1 MKIAVLSDIHGNY
14 IALEACVKV
23 IRKEH
28 VDAIIFLGDYL
39 GELAYPRRTL
49 DALARLEQEYE
60 CIFLRG
66 NKEDYWIN
74 YTYRREEEW
83 KYGST
88 TTGMLLYDYE
98 ALTEQ
103 DIEKF
108 MEFPYAKHLEMP
120 GFPKIAIYHGSN
132 GMRGDKLP
140 LNKDNSHILFDD
152 TDAKIV
158 LCGHTHRRNVISR
171 GDRILLN
178 PGAVGLSLGAGGKA
192 QFMIL
197 ESAGLE
203 EGNAL
208 PWAYQMFDVS
218 YDVGAAIEELREEG
232 LYEKAPYWTR
242 MTERVLHGLE
252 PSHGHLLKRAMQLY
266 YNDIGQWVWP
276 EIPEEYFEK
285 ALAILD
291 KNA

>member
-1 MKIAVLSDIHGNY
+1 MKIAVLSDIHGNHT
-14 IALEACVKV
+14 ALAACMDV
-23 IRKEH
+23 IKKEH
-28 VDAIIFLGDYL
+28 VNEILFLGDYL
-39 GELAYPRRTL
+39 GEFAYPRKTL
-49 DALARLEQEYE
+49 DLLAQISAEYE
-60 CIFLRG
+60 CIFLKG

-74 YTYRREEEW
+74 YTYRREMEW

-103 DIEKF
+103 DIKKF
-108 MEFPYAKHLEMP
+108 MEFPYAKHLELP

-132 GMRGDKLP
+132 GMKGDKLP

-158 LCGHTHRRNVISR
+158 LCGHTHRRNVIKQ

-203 EGNAL
+203 ERNVW
-208 PWAYQMFDVS
+208 PWTYQMFDVS
-218 YDVGAAIEELREEG
+218 YDVEAAIAELREEG

-242 MTERVLHGLE
+242 MTQRVLHGLE
-252 PSHGHLLKRAMQLY
+252 PSHGHLLKMAMQLY
-266 YNDIGQWVWP
+266 YNDIGQWCWP
-276 EIPEEYFEK
+276 DIPEEYFAEAFEIIEK
-285 ALAILD
+285 D
-291 KNA
+291 F